1 MNAVP
6 TTWIESPA
14 LAIAAANVGHM
25 NSALAKLAAR
35 QSGVFSRQQAL
46 RFGYSDNQISRA
58 IKAGA
63 WIVGSSGV
71 YRLAGTPMTLTARG
85 WLVVLSA
92 GDGALL
98 SHRVAGWLHQ
108 IDAVP
113 GYRKLDVSVPAHR
126 RPRDAPGAIVHRAA
140 LTRADAGWSRG
151 LPVTSPLRTV
161 VDLALTTP
169 PEIASRIIGDAVRTQ
184 LVPFERVEE
193 AIAALHRKRGV
204 GQARVALRL
213 CDPRL
218 ESVLEHELLE
228 LARRAGLNP
237 VPQFTITENGR
248 FIARVDLAVP
258 GLKLALEAD
267 GYATH
272 ARRPGFERD
281 RERLSLLQAAG
292 WTVLA
297 FTAAQI
303 RDRPEWVIDVIRRTI
318 GRLAA

>member
-1 MNAVP
+1 VSA
-6 TTWIESPA
+6 
-14 LAIAAANVGHM
+14 AITVEHV
-25 NSALAKLAAR
+25 NSALAKRAAR
-35 QSGVFSRQQAL
+35 QSGAFSREQAL
-46 RFGYSDNQISRA
+46 AFGYSDNQISRE
-58 IKAGA
+58 IKSGR
-63 WIVGSSGV
+63 WKVSSSGV
-71 YRLAGTPMTLTARG
+71 YRLAGTPTTLATRG
-85 WLVVLSA
+85 WLVVLAA

-98 SHRVAGWLHQ
+98 SHRVAGWLQQ

-113 GYRKLDVSVPAHR
+113 GYRDLDVSVPSHR
-126 RPRDAPGAIVHRAA
+126 RPRDVPGAVVHRAA
-140 LTRADAGWSRG
+140 LTRADAAWSRG

-161 VDLALTTP
+161 VDLARTTA
-169 PEIASRIIGDAVRTQ
+169 PEIGSRIIGDAVRTQ
-184 LVPFERVEE
+184 LVSFERVEE
-193 AIAALHRKRGV
+193 AIAALGRKHGV
-204 GQARVALRL
+204 GQARQALRL

-218 ESVLEHELLE
+218 ESVLEFELLA
-228 LARRAGLNP
+228 LARRAGLDP
-237 VPQFTITENGR
+237 RPQFTVTENGR

-297 FTAAQI
+297 FTATQI
-303 RDRPEWVIDVIRRTI
+303 RDRPQWVIDVIRRAV

>member
-1 MNAVP
+1 V
-6 TTWIESPA
+6 
-14 LAIAAANVGHM
+14 
-25 NSALAKLAAR
+25 NSALAKIAAR
-35 QSGVFSRQQAL
+35 QAGVFSRQQAL
-46 RFGYSDNQISRA
+46 AARYSDNQISRA
-58 IKAGA
+58 IKSGA
-63 WIVGSSGV
+63 WTVSSSGV
-71 YRLAGTPMTLTARG
+71 YRLAGTPMTLTTRG
-85 WLVVLSA
+85 WLAVLAA

-113 GYRKLDVSVPAHR
+113 GYRNLDVSVPSHR
-126 RPRDAPGAIVHRAA
+126 RPRDVPGTVVHRAA
-140 LTRADAGWSRG
+140 LTRADAAWSRG
-151 LPVTSPLRTV
+151 LPVTSALRTV
-161 VDLALTTP
+161 VDLALTTA
-169 PEIASRIIGDAVRTQ
+169 PEIGSRIIGDAVRTR
-184 LVPFERVEE
+184 LVSFHHIEE
-193 AIAALHRKRGV
+193 AIGALSRKHGV
-204 GQARVALRL
+204 GRARLALRL

-218 ESVLEHELLE
+218 ESVLEYELLE

-237 VPQFTITENGR
+237 QPQFTVTENGR
-248 FIARVDLAVP
+248 FVARVDLAVP

-303 RDRPEWVIDVIRRTI
+303 RDRPQWVIDVIRRTV